1 MKIAVCD
8 DSFEFRKELLD
19 RIQQSIPMSEEITFY
34 EFSSSEELLES
45 YDEEIRYDI
54 IFLDV
59 EMAETSGID
68 AGIRIRTIDKKVII
82 IFVSNYSK
90 YAIPAYDC
98 EAFYFVVKPVVQKKF
113 ENILSKA
120 IEKYKLIHQYYII
133 KNKSGIRKI
142 PVKDILFIEIYR
154 KHLIFHMING
164 RYETIGKISDAL
176 CQLCQYG
183 FCQVHQGYLVNMNH
197 IKAFTGYDIIL
208 DNGEKVMMSVRKK
221 SDVLRIYADY
231 LERTF

>member
-45 YDEEIRYDI
+45 YDDEIRYDI

-59 EMAETSGID
+59 EMAETSGLD
-68 AGIRIRTIDKKVII
+68 AGIKIRTIDKKVII

-113 ENILSKA
+113 ENVLSKA

-133 KNKSGIRKI
+133 KNK
-142 PVKDILFIEIYR
+142 
-154 KHLIFHMING
+154 
-164 RYETIGKISDAL
+164 
-176 CQLCQYG
+176 
-183 FCQVHQGYLVNMNH
+183 
-197 IKAFTGYDIIL
+197 
-208 DNGEKVMMSVRKK
+208 
-221 SDVLRIYADY
+221 
-231 LERTF
+231 